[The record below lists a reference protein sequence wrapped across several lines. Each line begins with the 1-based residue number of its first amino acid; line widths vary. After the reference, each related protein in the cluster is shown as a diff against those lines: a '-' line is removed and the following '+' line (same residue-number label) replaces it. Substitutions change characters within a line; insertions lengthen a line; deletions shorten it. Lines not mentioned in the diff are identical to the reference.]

1 MARLLRR
8 CVLSCLVAG
17 AVLGHPARAEETM
30 ERLTVHRDLPYA
42 DHERGRLDLYAPDG
56 AEGAPVVLFVHGGA
70 LLFGDKSLAAH
81 VGLRLAR
88 EDVVTVA
95 VNHRF
100 SPAVSHPAHVRDVAA
115 ALRWVVDH
123 VAEHGGDPKRIVL
136 AGHSS
141 GGYLAALLA
150 VDPRWLAEL
159 ELDADRIAGLVSIS
173 GFHYVDRL
181 APLRPKHVWG
191 EDPEAWVD
199 ASPAHRATEAAPPA
213 LLLWADGDAEDRRVD
228 GRDFAAALGA
238 LGVATR
244 SREIADRDHRSIFFL
259 LGSAGDPATEA
270 IVDFLDEVVPR
281 G

>member
-1 MARLLRR
+1 MSRIASRGLFVLLLWLA
-8 CVLSCLVAG
+8 CG
-17 AVLGHPARAEETM
+17 PAALAESAM
-30 ERLTVHRDLPYA
+30 ERLTVHRDLTYA
-42 DHERGRLDLYAPDG
+42 EHARGTLDLYVPDG

-70 LLFGDKSLAAH
+70 LLFGDKSLVAH

-88 EDVVTVA
+88 EGVITVA

-100 SPAVSHPAHVRDVAA
+100 SPAVSHPEHVRDVAA

-123 VAEHGGDPKRIVL
+123 VADHGGDPERIVL
-136 AGHSS
+136 SGHSS

-150 VDPRWLAEL
+150 VDPRWLAEA
-159 ELDADRIAGLVSIS
+159 EVDAERIAGLVSIS

-181 APLRPKHVWG
+181 APSRPKHVWG

-199 ASPAHRATEAAPPA
+199 ASPAHRATAAAPPA

-228 GRDFAAALGA
+228 GRDFAAKLAE

-244 SREIADRDHRSIFFL
+244 SEEIPDRDHRSIFFL
-259 LGSAGDPATEA
+259 LGSAGDPATDA
-270 IVDFLDEVVPR
+270 IVAFLDEVVPR